1 MIAFNHVVP
10 VLNLSVF
17 NVRRAPAFA
26 FEQSKRATIGGRF
39 IRVDESRDLPLL
51 HVVEDFT
58 QKPVCSF
65 AVTTGGEIK
74 IDSAAP
80 AVDGPVQ
87 IRPAAIDLHVGF
99 IHVPRAKIGRVTPVP
114 AQPFFHFRRITL
126 NPAVNRGVIDIHSAF
141 SQHLLQLT
149 VTDAVFAVPAY
160 GPQND
165 VTLKMPA
172 FEWVHVQLHQQK
184 GMISLSPPTICNSA
198 VKMIH
203 DILAPGLR
211 VVFCG
216 INPGKSSAHTGFHF
230 AHPDNRFWKVIHQ
243 AGFTDRLLKPE
254 EERHLL
260 DTRCGITMLVER
272 PTVQAS
278 EVELHELRTGGRDL
292 IKKIEDYQ
300 PAALAVLGKKAFEQ
314 AFSVRGAPW
323 GKQKFTIGVTQVWV
337 LPNPS
342 GLNRATLEKLVES
355 YRELDE
361 ALAMRGV

>member
-198 VKMIH
+198 
-203 DILAPGLR
+203 LR
-211 VVFCG
+211 VTFALDCCDREALHWAVTTGGFNSETVQDVMLGAVERRFGNELPASPVEWLTDNGSCYRANETRQFARMLGLEPKNTAVRSPESNG
-216 INPGKSSAHTGFHF
+216 IAESFVKTIKRDYISIMPKPDGLTAAKNLAEAFEHYNEWHPHSALGYRSPREYLRQR
-230 AHPDNRFWKVIHQ
+230 ASNGLSDNR
-243 AGFTDRLLKPE
+243 
-254 EERHLL
+254 
-260 DTRCGITMLVER
+260 C
-272 PTVQAS
+272 
-278 EVELHELRTGGRDL
+278 
-292 IKKIEDYQ
+292 
-300 PAALAVLGKKAFEQ
+300 
-314 AFSVRGAPW
+314 
-323 GKQKFTIGVTQVWV
+323 
-337 LPNPS
+337 
-342 GLNRATLEKLVES
+342 LEI
-355 YRELDE
+355 
-361 ALAMRGV
+361 